1 MRDDTKNGFVAD
13 LERAF
18 CRFEDIT
25 MATRGARSL
34 NLQVL
39 LRMRRMYVASIRLDF
54 HYGT

>member
-18 CRFEDIT
+18 CRFEDIA

>member
-13 LERAF
+13 LERAS
-18 CRFEDIT
+18 CRFEDIA